1 MPIHRLN
8 EQPTRRA
15 VLQDLTC
22 DSDGCIDQYID
33 GQNIEA
39 TLPIHEIKINEP
51 YLIGFFMVGAYQE
64 ILGDMHNLFGDTHSI
79 NIELDE
85 SGYHFYDLH
94 EGEDVADLLDYVHIS
109 SEELKL
115 AYREKLLNSALSKR
129 EQHDYEQELLAGLS
143 AYTYL
148 EK

>member
-51 YLIGFFMVGAYQE
+51 YLIGFFIVFLANSVS
-64 ILGDMHNLFGDTHSI
+64 D
-79 NIELDE
+79 
-85 SGYHFYDLH
+85 
-94 EGEDVADLLDYVHIS
+94 S
-109 SEELKL
+109 SFLSRN
-115 AYREKLLNSALSKR
+115 ASSAFSFKR
-129 EQHDYEQELLAGLS
+129 S
-143 AYTYL
+143 
-148 EK
+148 